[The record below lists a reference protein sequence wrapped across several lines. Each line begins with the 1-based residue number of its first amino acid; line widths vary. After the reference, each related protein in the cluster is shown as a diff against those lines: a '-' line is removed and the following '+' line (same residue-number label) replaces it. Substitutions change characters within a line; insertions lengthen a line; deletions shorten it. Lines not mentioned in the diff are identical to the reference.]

1 MKKWWG
7 DPLRLKLICKK
18 KSQEMEER
26 HYPECN
32 DSSAPLVPDADRFL
46 DVLITSDNKFLFWLI
61 LMSVAFLLHAW
72 KSSSEQISKMLSF
85 YYNAAVS

>member
-1 MKKWWG
+1 M
-7 DPLRLKLICKK
+7 
-18 KSQEMEER
+18 
-26 HYPECN
+26 
-32 DSSAPLVPDADRFL
+32 PDADRFL

-72 KSSSEQISKMLSF
+72 KSSSEQISKMVSF